1 MTELI
6 AQQFINGLSAGLA
19 YALIA
24 LGLTLVFGVLH
35 VINFSHGEFYML
47 GGLTTIIFVNTLGLP
62 YLLCLILVPL
72 VLALVGLAVNSVAI
86 APLIKRKD
94 GESDVVLS
102 TYAVSLLIMDILL
115 ATRGPAPESIIGMEG
130 AFDLGGV
137 VVSYQRVFILAISVV
152 LIVLLN
158 LSIRRTRFGK
168 QMRAMAQNRFA
179 ADVVGIDTR
188 SVAAKTFLLGAG
200 LAGAAGVLLVPIV
213 QYTPGM
219 GQNAIIKA
227 FVVVVMGGMGS
238 VPGAVAAG
246 VLLGVVEAMLTLYLS
261 EGYTSALIYALLL
274 VTLLIRPQGIWRSA
288 K

>member
-246 VLLGVVEAMLTLYLS
+246 ILLGVVEAMLTLYLS